1 MTMRKNMMKT
11 FASLSLFTV
20 FAAFAAAQDSR
31 PSAPPSVAIK
41 STNVAGHVWM
51 LEGRGGNIGVSVGSD
66 GVFMIDDQF
75 APVSKMIAD
84 EIAKLS
90 KESIRFLVN
99 THHHGDHTGGN
110 ENFGKSGAIIV
121 AHENVRK
128 HMTADQL
135 EKAMKAGEKGEP
147 IKASLPV
154 VTFAESVTFHWNDD
168 EIRVIHMPPAH
179 TDGDSIVHFLKADVI
194 HTGDLFFNGSY
205 PVIDAKHGG
214 SIDGMIAVADKILA
228 LTTEKTKIIPGHGPL
243 AAPKDLEAFRD
254 VLKEIRGRIVK
265 LLDEKKSVDEIVAA
279 KPTADFDDKW
289 GRGFMKADGW
299 VKNVATML
307 SEAKK

>member
-1 MTMRKNMMKT
+1 MKKT
-11 FASLSLFTV
+11 LLTITSILFALLVS
-20 FAAFAAAQDSR
+20 AQDSR
-31 PSAPPSVAIK
+31 PAGAPPSVAIK
-41 STNVAGHVWM
+41 STNVSGHVWM
-51 LEGRGGNIGVSVGSD
+51 LEGRGGNIGVSVGED

-90 KESIRFLVN
+90 KASIRFLVN

-128 HMTADQL
+128 HMTADQM
-135 EKAMKAGEKGEP
+135 EKAMKAGQKGEP
-147 IKASLPV
+147 IKESLPV

-179 TDGDSIVHFLKADVI
+179 TDGDSIVHFVKADVI

-243 AAPKDLEAFRD
+243 ATPKDLETFRD
-254 VLKEIRGRIVK
+254 VLKEVRGRIVK
-265 LLDEKKSVDEIVAA
+265 LLDEKKSVDEVVAA
-279 KPTADFDDKW
+279 KPTADFDEKW

-307 SEAKK
+307 AEKKK